1 VNGDNRTA
9 YLTIRFEGPEV
20 KPGRMRLDDFIQAA
34 TEFSIG
40 AQRVALALQHTP
52 SVVEGRRPRG
62 LTQALSLDLVGFTE
76 GSPAAVVHL
85 ERTESQMEI
94 DEVDLGEK
102 TYRILLGGIDRVAEP
117 TDALPEGF
125 DLGVLLKLRDLGK
138 LFNKG
143 VSRIEFQL
151 NHRVRPAKAVYDR
164 SKYERV
170 RQRIARPEAQQVTL
184 QGRLLMAD
192 FKETGRQIR
201 IHPSIGQPVI
211 CHFDEALSQEVEECM
226 RRFVRVTGRMVFTE
240 AGEPQWIELSDIDS
254 IEPEPTP
261 IPESGWTYDLT
272 SCQRKAEKRYRYRAE
287 SPWSRQKLAGE

>member
-1 VNGDNRTA
+1 
-9 YLTIRFEGPEV
+9 
-20 KPGRMRLDDFIQAA
+20 MRLDDFIQAA
-34 TEFSIG
+34 SEFLIG
-40 AQRVALALQHTP
+40 AQRVALALQHAP
-52 SVVEGRRPRG
+52 SVVEGRRPRI
-62 LTQALSLDLVGFTE
+62 LTQSLSLDLVGFTE

-85 ERTESQMEI
+85 ERSEPQMEI
-94 DEVDLGEK
+94 DEIDLGDR
-102 TYRILLGGIDRVAEP
+102 TYRVLLGGIDRVAEP
-117 TDALPEGF
+117 TDVLPEGF

-151 NHRVRPAKAVYDR
+151 NHRARPTKAVYDR
-164 SKYERV
+164 AKYERV

-201 IHPSIGQPVI
+201 IHPSVGQPVI

-254 IEPEPTP
+254 VETEPVTP
-261 IPESGWTYDLT
+261 AESMWTYDFWENLSAT
-272 SCQRKAEKRYRYRAE
+272 EYAARQGVEPVTDVANLYGPGETEDWEGFDEAVERWRAE
-287 SPWSRQKLAGE
+287 NSVK